1 MSNRLMQ
8 ILNAQITDIN
18 ARKNFVTISTAIAV
32 AYALPIPNDVSEPN
46 PYAYFDNSLE
56 ETAKKLI
63 MEINETAVLSV
74 RDCLEMTRKL
84 WTQRYNLIFNAGS
97 VNPALLIALVGEKD
111 PHSVG
116 NEFLQ
121 FSETYRVSS
130 PQVLNE
136 LSSFIQDIGDKCGL
150 GTCNKVNIEPTVE

>member
-8 ILNAQITDIN
+8 MLNTQITDVN

-32 AYALPIPNDVSEPN
+32 AYALQIPNDISEPN
-46 PYAYFDNSLE
+46 PYAYFDQSLE

-63 MEINETAVLSV
+63 MEINETAILSV

-84 WTQRYNLIFNAGS
+84 WAQRYNLIFNANA
-97 VNPALLIALVGEKD
+97 VNPALLIAMTGEKD

-116 NEFLQ
+116 NEFLK
-121 FSETYRVSS
+121 FSETYKVSS
-130 PQVLNE
+130 PQILNE
-136 LSSFIQDIGDKCGL
+136 LASFVQDISEKCGL
-150 GTCNKVNIEPTVE
+150 GVCDKVNVEPAAE